1 MQICNLHIVKYCR
14 CVPNMSNGT
23 TTSILE
29 KPFAPLSL
37 GLTTKMN
44 GSSAMVFLNGS

>member
-1 MQICNLHIVKYCR
+1 
-14 CVPNMSNGT
+14 MSNGT

-29 KPFAPLSL
+29 KPFAALSL